1 MDAQAFWSGWWW
13 PAATAALG
21 FVFTGLVLAQWGRRR
36 KAHQLAWAVGLF
48 MYGLAAAMEAYSEYT
63 SEWIPWVYR
72 IYIVLAAS
80 LVGFLGL
87 GTLYLMSR
95 KPFWPRIYLAFLL
108 VCLAVFFYGAFTVD
122 LLEDKLV
129 AGIVVGGQA
138 LGAGRSFPR
147 VMSLPFNI
155 TGTLFL
161 LGGAVVSIW
170 RFSRKSEYAYRM
182 WANVLI
188 AAGTIVIAGAGSMAR
203 AGMTTG
209 LYAAE
214 MFASALLLAGFL
226 LAGTLQKGAKAA
238 VAAGQ
243 ARRTADVGTSVADS
257 ATSDAEEVS

>member
-1 MDAQAFWSGWWW
+1 MSSQEFWSGWWW

-21 FVFTGLVLAQWGRRR
+21 FLFTGLVINQWYHRR
-36 KAHQLAWAVGLF
+36 KPHQLAWAVGLF

-63 SEWIPWVYR
+63 GTWEPWLYR

-87 GTLYLMSR
+87 GTLYLIS
-95 KPFWPRIYLAFLL
+95 KNKLWPRLYLAFLL
-108 VCLAVFFYGAFTVD
+108 VCLAIFFWGAFTVD
-122 LLEDKLV
+122 LVEENLV

-138 LGAGRSFPR
+138 LGPSGSFPR
-147 VMSLPFNI
+147 IMSLPFNI
-155 TGTLFL
+155 TGTILL
-161 LGGAVVSIW
+161 LGGAVISIW
-170 RFSRKSEYAYRM
+170 RFSRKREYAYRV

-214 MFASALLLAGFL
+214 MVASALLLAGFL
-226 LAGTLQKGAKAA
+226 MASTLQKGAQAA
-238 VAAGQ
+238 AAAGR
-243 ARRTADVGTSVADS
+243 ARRE
-257 ATSDAEEVS
+257 AEELGSPPATDG